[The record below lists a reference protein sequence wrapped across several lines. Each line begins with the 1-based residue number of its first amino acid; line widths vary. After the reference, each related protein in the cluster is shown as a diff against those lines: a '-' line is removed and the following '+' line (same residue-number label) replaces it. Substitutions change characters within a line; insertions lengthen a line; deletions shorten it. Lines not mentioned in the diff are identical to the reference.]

1 MAGERREDKKP
12 GPRRPF
18 IGVLFECCHIYG
30 RIYRNKSETAYEG
43 LCPRC
48 GKKVAVRIG
57 KGGTDNRFFVAH

>member
-1 MAGERREDKKP
+1 
-12 GPRRPF
+12 
-18 IGVLFECCHIYG
+18 VLFECCHIYG